1 MRIEN
6 EKLMLPCVLTNDEK
20 LSYGLEMAT
29 ETQRVVECEGR
40 KQSFNSSIKAE
51 IETHEARAHEIGNK
65 LTSGKEYRDVECKI
79 ERNWEEKTRRWI
91 RLDTG
96 EIAKEDIIPEHE
108 LQEELEL
115 NEEKTRKE
123 QDVAV
128 KNAEEEL
135 KAFDDPN
142 GNIVQFKKGKKVKK
156 YKEKAS
162 LL

>member
-1 MRIEN
+1 MEK
-6 EKLMLPCVLTNDEK
+6 EKLMLACVLTNEEK

-29 ETQRVVECEGR
+29 EQQRVVECEGR

-79 ERNWEEKTRRWI
+79 ERNWEEKTRHWI

-108 LQEELEL
+108 LQEEMEL
-115 NEEKTRKE
+115 QEAKNRTE
-123 QDVAV
+123 QDAAV
-128 KNAEEEL
+128 EKAAEE
-135 KAFDDPN
+135 
-142 GNIVQFKKGKKVKK
+142 
-156 YKEKAS
+156 
-162 LL
+162 

>member
-115 NEEKTRKE
+115 NEAKNAKE
-123 QDVAV
+123 QAAAV
-128 KNAEEEL
+128 EQADGKS
-135 KAFDDPN
+135 
-142 GNIVQFKKGKKVKK
+142 NIVHFEQGKVKGKAKK
-156 YKEKAS
+156 S
-162 LL
+162 